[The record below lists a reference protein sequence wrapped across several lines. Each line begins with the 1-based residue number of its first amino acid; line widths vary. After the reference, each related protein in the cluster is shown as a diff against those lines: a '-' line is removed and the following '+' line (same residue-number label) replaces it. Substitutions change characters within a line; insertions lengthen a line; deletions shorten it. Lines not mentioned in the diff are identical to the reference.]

1 MKTHRVLLGASMLV
15 LAALAFAHGDED
27 HSDTPAKP
35 ASPTAA
41 ATSVETIGS
50 PIYIPKESQFLFGVH
65 TVLAKTTELR
75 GQVRVLGKV
84 IPRSGGE
91 AELFSPIAG
100 VVLAPSKAKF
110 PLPSDTVKKGD
121 ILAVIEGSLSAT
133 DQVGLAS
140 NRAEAN
146 ARVAV
151 AEARVSAAQKN
162 LKRVESLTGVV
173 SERDVQSARTEVEI
187 AQAELSGAKKAAGI
201 AGGSGGANRFEIR
214 SPIDGVVA
222 EVGATVG
229 GIIGTDKPLFRIID
243 FSTLWVE
250 AQIFEDDLPK
260 VQGASDAVIF
270 PEGLGDSQFSARLI
284 SLGRVINE
292 QSRTVPALFEVANP
306 EGVLRVGMFARVG
319 IIAGQNLSAIT
330 VPKDAIIDQVG
341 RKIVYV
347 HTLPEFFEAR
357 AVTLGPDDGSNAS
370 ILSGIKDSERIVTD
384 GLPTVRVAAGGK

>member
-1 MKTHRVLLGASMLV
+1 MKTHRVVLGASLLA

-27 HSDTPAKP
+27 HGSTPTKAP
-35 ASPTAA
+35 TPTAV

-50 PIYIPKESQFLFGVH
+50 PIYVAKEGQFLFGVH
-65 TVLAKTTELR
+65 TMLAKTKELR

-84 IPRSGGE
+84 VPRSGG
-91 AELFSPIAG
+91 AADLFAPLSG
-100 VVLAPSKAKF
+100 VVLAPSKGKF

-151 AEARVSAAQKN
+151 VEARVSAAQKN
-162 LKRVESLTGVV
+162 LKRTESLAGVV

-187 AQAELSGAKKAAGI
+187 AQAELAGAKKAAGI
-201 AGGSGGANRFEIR
+201 AGGSRGANRFEIR

-222 EVGATVG
+222 EVGVTVG

-250 AQIFEDDLPK
+250 AQIFEDDLPR
-260 VQGASDAVIF
+260 VQGASDALIY
-270 PEGLGDSQFSARLI
+270 PEGLGDSLFDAKLI
-284 SLGRVINE
+284 SLGRIINE
-292 QSRTVPALFEVANP
+292 QSRTVPALFEVPNP

-319 IIAGQNLSAIT
+319 IVAGQNLSAVTI
-330 VPKDAIIDQVG
+330 PKSSIIDQVG

-357 AVTLGPDDGSNAS
+357 AITLGPDDGSMAS
-370 ILSGIKDSERIVTD
+370 VLSGIKEGERIVTD